1 MTTNLFITLV
11 TILSLVSSLLTEAVK
26 KTFHS
31 TKPTL
36 LAAIISAIVGWGGGA
51 ASYILMDIPFETKS
65 IVALVLLA
73 PIIWIGATVG
83 YDKVKEIIHQ
93 IINSIAGKDAGKE
106 KE

>member
-11 TILSLVSSLLTEAVK
+11 TILSLVSSLLTEAIK
-26 KTFHS
+26 KAFHS

-36 LAAIISAIVGWGGGA
+36 LAAIVSAIVGWGGGA
-51 ASYILMDIPFETKS
+51 ASYILMDIPFDTKS

-83 YDKVKEIIHQ
+83 YDKVKEIIKQ
-93 IINSIAGKDAGKE
+93 ILNNAFNKTEEIE
-106 KE
+106 E